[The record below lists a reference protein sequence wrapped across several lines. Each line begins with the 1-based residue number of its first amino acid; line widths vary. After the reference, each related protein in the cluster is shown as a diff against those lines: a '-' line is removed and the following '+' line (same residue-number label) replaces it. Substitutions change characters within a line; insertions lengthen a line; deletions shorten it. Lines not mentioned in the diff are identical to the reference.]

1 MKINNL
7 FIKKIFKSF
16 LQNLTG
22 SGINTISSIL
32 SGYFFALFLGPAIY
46 GVWQT
51 ARVFTSYGTFTSLGI
66 PFVMRRDF
74 ITLRSEGKTEQADR
88 MARVAMSYNFLIN
101 PVIAVAFI
109 LIAINSSGGIA
120 FKISLILVGVLYI
133 TDLFSGIGNII
144 HKGFNDYKTLAI
156 GDIINGIG
164 TLIIIPFVYFYG
176 YYALLIGVLILSI
189 FKSIYF
195 FLKRPIKYN
204 WLWDYP
210 LLKKMILTA
219 FPIFLLTIIS
229 TLFGTIDR
237 LIIAGM
243 LNFENVGLY
252 SLSTFIAQPITLL
265 LSSFSV
271 VLFTHLNQQYGNSKE
286 NHVVRKHVELPQQ
299 FFSNILP
306 PLIGMGIIALPL
318 LTEVF
323 LPKYSD
329 GIVAA
334 QINIFAIL
342 FIKIASF
349 SANGLFVLD
358 KQKYSALA
366 FIIAGIIKTVGSFL
380 GIKLGYGIESV
391 ALSSVIAYF
400 FYNAIMLYFVNLHMG
415 NSSKS
420 FILTLLQ
427 NLVSPITILF
437 YCLIYVNYHQN
448 IFGMTGISNEWL
460 QLFVGEFLLL
470 IFGSYFII
478 KGYNLFAHFI
488 KK

>member
-1 MKINNL
+1 MKTNNL

-22 SGINTISSIL
+22 SGINTLSSIL

-51 ARVFTSYGTFTSLGI
+51 ARVFTSYGSFTSLGI

-74 ITLRSEGKTEQADR
+74 ITLRSEGKTEQAER
-88 MARVAMSYNFLIN
+88 MARVAISYNFLIN
-101 PVIAVAFI
+101 PVIALAFI
-109 LIAINSSGGIA
+109 LIAIASNGGIA
-120 FKISLILVGVLYI
+120 FKISLILVGILYI

-144 HKGFNDYKTLAI
+144 HKGFNDYKTIAI

-164 TLIIIPFVYFYG
+164 TLAIIPVVYFYG

-189 FKSIYF
+189 IKSMYF

-271 VLFTHLNQQYGNSKE
+271 VLFTHLNQHYGNSKE
-286 NHVVRKHVELPQQ
+286 NHVVRKHVELPHQ

-306 PLIGMGIIALPL
+306 PIIGMGIIALPL
-318 LTEVF
+318 LTEIF
-323 LPKYSD
+323 LPKYSE
-329 GIVAA
+329 GIIAA

-366 FIIAGIIKTVGSFL
+366 FFIAGIIKAFGSFF
-380 GIKLGYGIESV
+380 GIKAGYGIESV
-391 ALSSVIAYF
+391 AFSSVIAYF

-415 NSSKS
+415 KNLKS
-420 FILTLLQ
+420 FILELLK
-427 NLVSPITILF
+427 NLISPLSILVYCLF
-437 YCLIYVNYHQN
+437 YANYHHF
-448 IFGMTGISNEWL
+448 IFTKIGLSNEWI
-460 QLFVGEFLLL
+460 QLLIGEFLLL
-470 IFGSYFII
+470 ILGSYFLN
-478 KGYNLFAHFI
+478 KGYILITQFI
-488 KK
+488 KR